1 MRTIIIAAA
10 ISLGAAAMPAIAS
23 ETPSAQTFAG
33 SAALDRLDA
42 DFVRHNREHRLW
54 EIQRTQEMQHRR
66 GYRDRGYGYE
76 RRGPPP
82 HARAYGRRDRDPY
95 DNRW

>member
-1 MRTIIIAAA
+1 MRTILIAAA
-10 ISLGAAAMPAIAS
+10 IALGAAAMPAVAS
-23 ETPSAQTFAG
+23 ETSTAQTFAG
-33 SAALDRLDA
+33 SAALDRLDI

-54 EIQRTQEMQHRR
+54 EVQRAQEMQQRR

-82 HARAYGRRDRDPY
+82 HARAYGRRDRDRY

>member
-1 MRTIIIAAA
+1 MRTIFVAAA
-10 ISLGAAAMPAIAS
+10 IALGAAAMPAAAS
-23 ETPSAQTFAG
+23 ETSTAQTFAG
-33 SAALDRLDA
+33 SAALDRLDV

-54 EIQRTQEMQHRR
+54 EVRRTQEMQQRR

-82 HARAYGRRDRDPY
+82 HARAYGRRDRDRY
-95 DNRW
+95 NNRW